1 LWSLGTAKPMGFS
14 EKYFRTDAMQL
25 GLNVS
30 LSVSL
35 LVLFSLLKE
44 AESSLCHICYQA
56 ITITVL
62 SSRNEETEI
71 ERDSSSVR

>member
-1 LWSLGTAKPMGFS
+1 
-14 EKYFRTDAMQL
+14 MQL

-35 LVLFSLLKE
+35 LVLFSVWKE
-44 AESSLCHICYQA
+44 AETESSLCHICYQA